1 MKTFFEGVL
10 SGFTINPV
18 IKWIAFG
25 FVALIIVLKC
35 SKWYANFKN
44 KVAKGS

>member
-1 MKTFFEGVL
+1 MSAFLNGIL

-25 FVALIIVLKC
+25 FVALIVVLKC